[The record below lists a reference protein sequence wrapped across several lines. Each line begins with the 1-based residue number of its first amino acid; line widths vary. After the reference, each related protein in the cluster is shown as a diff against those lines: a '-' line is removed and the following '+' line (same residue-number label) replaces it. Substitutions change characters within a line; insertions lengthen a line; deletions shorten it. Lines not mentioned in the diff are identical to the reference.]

1 MPQTSISTWSLHRG
15 LGPIYRPAADGSGR
29 LEPNGGFGAGEWP
42 LLEVPAQLAE
52 RGIEWLEICHFHFP
66 SVDAGYIAE
75 LRRALEFAGVKLHS
89 VLIDA
94 GDITHPEAAH
104 READLN
110 WIKSW
115 ISVAGRCGAKN
126 VRVIAGDAQPDPD
139 GRAVRLSAAG
149 LRQLSQYARDRGV
162 RVMTENWHALTM
174 QPKSLLALLD
184 RLEGEVGLCVDFG
197 NYSGPDKYTHL
208 AEIMPRAASTH
219 AKAHF
224 SEAGRMD
231 RDDFLRC
238 LNMSKEAGFHGPH
251 TMIFDGPGDEWT
263 SLGMIQET
271 IRPYL

>member
-15 LGPIYRPAADGSGR
+15 LGPIYREAADRSGR

-52 RGIEWLEICHFHFP
+52 RGIGCMEICHFHFP
-66 SVDAGYIAE
+66 SVDAGYVAE
-75 LRRALEFAGVKLHS
+75 LRRALEFAGVELFS

-104 READLN
+104 READLS
-110 WIKSW
+110 WIKAW
-115 ISVAGRCGAKN
+115 IGVAARCGAKN

-149 LRQLSQYARDRGV
+149 LRQLSSYAQERGV

-174 QPKSLLALLD
+174 QPQSLLALLD

-197 NYSGPDKYTHL
+197 NYQGPSKYPDL
-208 AEIMPRAASTH
+208 AEIMPRADSTH

-224 SEAGRMD
+224 PEADRMD
-231 RDDFLRC
+231 REDFVRC
-238 LNMSKEAGFHGPH
+238 LDLSKKAGFAGPY
-251 TMIFDGPGDEWT
+251 TMIFDGPGDEWR
-263 SLGMIQET
+263 SLEGIQAE